1 MADSTNREH
10 PGGSPIAIVGM
21 ACRFPGGPDLSAFW
35 HWLESGGYAVTQ
47 GRPDGLTLTAES
59 AESAAWGA
67 YLTALDRFD
76 AEFFRIAPVE
86 AELLDPQ
93 QRLLLETSWEALED
107 AGLDPGELRGSR
119 TSAYAGLWRND
130 YRSVAS
136 FERDPAGA
144 FYLTTGTSFSTA
156 IGRVAYTLGLEGP
169 AIAVDTAC
177 SSSLVAIHQ
186 AAAGLQRGEA
196 DLALAGGVNAVV
208 TVEFTR
214 QLAAVGMLAPDG
226 RCRTFDAAAKGFVR
240 GEGCGMLVLKR
251 LADAERDGDRIQ
263 GVLLGSAVNQ
273 DGASAGLT
281 APNGPAQER
290 VITEALARAGV
301 APAEV
306 DYLEAHGTGTELG
319 DPIEVQAAAAAYGKG
334 RPSDR
339 PLLLGSVKT
348 NIGHLEAAAGV
359 AGVIKVLLS
368 MRAGV
373 IPKHLH
379 FERPNPRMD
388 WERLPVRVTSA
399 ATAWPS
405 QADRPMRAGVSSFGF
420 SGTNAH
426 VILESYGPCGDDS
439 GRPVE
444 VRSAGG
450 SAGGTPADDASL
462 ADRTVRLLPLSAR
475 SGEALR
481 QLAGRWVSWLEARSG
496 ALTPGLLS
504 DAAWTAGVGRSH
516 FGRRAGL
523 VFEDGAGL
531 RAQLEALGAGEGRS
545 GGGSPGKVAF
555 LFTGQ
560 GSQWAGMGRDLYERE
575 PVARAVL
582 DRCEEVFREERGS
595 SLLAVMFGAASS
607 GGAPGDSPG
616 DLDATAWT
624 QPALYALE
632 AALAAQWSSVGV
644 APDVV
649 LGHSV
654 GEIAA
659 ARAAGAIGLEAGLR
673 FASRRGMLMGSLP
686 RTGASAGGMA
696 AVFASSERVRAA
708 VEESNAGV
716 EGAGLC
722 VAADNG
728 AHQVVSGPLGLL
740 SALEARLRHEGVR
753 AERLATSHAFHSG
766 LMDPVLAEIEAAAR
780 DLAASGP
787 SLPLVSNVTGG
798 VVAGPALR
806 EGGYW
811 RRQARSPVAFG
822 AGVRTLAAL
831 GVGVVVEVGPRAVL
845 GPMAGRCWPASGAE
859 ADASKPVVLSSL
871 DGPAERGPGFVHAVA
886 KAWEAN
892 LGVKLAGLF
901 AGERRRRVALPTYPF
916 QRRRYWVKATPRA
929 SGEYRP
935 ADFLAEPG
943 TVASRTRA
951 VAEHLREEGIEAEQ
965 VDALAGG
972 LDELSRSYAL
982 AVLEELGWKRRAGAV
997 VEPETLRREL
1007 RILDRHGRFL
1017 AQMLAMLGAAGIL
1030 RRENDAGTRWVVAS
1044 DSREALPAG
1053 LEDAERL
1060 ALKLAERHPYG
1071 KVEIGLLRRGGAGLG
1086 AVLRGHA
1093 DALELLF
1100 RGEPSAVD
1108 VYHVSPCYRA
1118 VNRLVAEAVSVS
1130 VSGLPAGRRLRV
1142 LEVGAG
1148 TGGTTAA
1155 VLAELPEGR
1164 TGYTYT
1170 DISAGFFAT
1179 AEARFGDAGA
1189 DMDYRVLDIERE
1201 PSAQG
1206 FDAHGHDIVL
1216 AANVLHATRD
1226 LGETL
1231 RHCRRLLAPSGMLV
1245 LLETHAVRGW
1255 PDFPFGVLPGWWR
1268 FDDAYRSGHP
1278 LVGPQVWRRALS
1290 DAGYEAV
1297 ECPDPGPGANG
1308 AVVILGRAPA
1318 EVRPAP
1324 GPRVLRGAG
1333 DADRAG
1339 ADLAREPEDP
1349 GRTVVMTNGV
1359 EEGPPPTAD
1368 RMDREVVT
1376 ARTGDLPSRLRKAV
1390 AGEREGLLVEFL
1402 RAEVQSVLRLASP
1415 PPAEV
1420 GFLEL
1425 GLDSLMA
1432 IELRDR
1438 LNRAFGGEY
1447 EAPSTLAFD
1456 YPNVVRLAR
1465 HLVAQVS
1472 GSPQTAEVPK
1482 PRRTVQSGEDR
1493 IAVVGMACRFP
1504 AAPDLSAFWKQLESG
1519 ADAVTKGRPG
1529 GLKVDPETDEAAPWG
1544 GYVEGMDRFDAEF
1557 FRIAPA
1563 EAELLDPQQRLLLQ
1577 TSWEALE
1584 NAGMAPDGL
1593 KGSRTGVYCGITT
1606 GDYERLIDGEDP
1618 SIHAAAGISFAVAIG
1633 RVAYTLGLE
1642 GPAIAMNTACSSS
1655 LVAVHQAV
1663 AGLQR
1668 GDADLVLA
1676 GGVNAVLTV
1685 DVTRQL
1691 DTGGMLSPDGRCRTF
1706 DAAAK
1711 GFVRGEGCGMLV
1723 LKRLADA
1730 ERDGDRI
1737 QGVLLG
1743 SAVNQDGA
1751 SAGLTAPNGPAQ
1763 ERVIAEALARAGVA
1777 PAEVDYL
1784 EAHGTGTEL
1793 GDPIE
1798 VQAAAAAYGKGRPAD
1813 RPLLLGSVKTN
1824 IGHLEAAA
1832 GVAGVIKVLLSMR
1845 AGVIPKHL
1853 HFERPNP
1860 RMDWARLP
1868 VRVTSSA
1875 TAWPSPGDRPMR
1887 AGVSS
1892 FGFSGTNAHVILE
1905 SYGPCGDD
1913 SGRPVEVRSAG
1924 GSAGGTPAD
1933 DASLADRT
1941 VRLLPL
1947 SARSGEALRQLA
1959 GRWVSWLE
1967 ARSGALTPAL
1977 LSDAAWTAGVGRSHF
1992 GRRAGLVFED
2002 GAGLR
2007 AQLEAL
2013 AAGEGRSGGGSPGK
2027 VAFLFT
2033 GQGSQWAGMGRD
2045 LYEREPVARAVLD
2058 RCEEVFREERG
2069 SSLLAVMFG
2078 AASPGDA
2085 PGDSP
2090 GDLDATAWTQP
2101 ALYALEA
2108 ALAAQWSSVG
2118 VVPDVVL
2125 GHSVGEIAAARVAGA
2140 IGLEAGLRFASRRG
2154 MLMGSLPRA
2163 EELAVLDGVE
2173 EAAALFGG
2181 ELSVPLVS
2189 GMTGGVVDGPALQE
2203 GGYWRRQ
2210 ARSPVAFGAGVRT
2223 LAGLGVGVVVE
2234 IGPRAALGPM
2244 ASSHW
2249 PASGGS
2255 SSGPTVLSSQRGPG
2269 CGGQTAFAGVVS
2281 AAYEAGLGVRFAGLF
2296 AGERRRRVA
2305 LPTYPFQQR
2314 RYWVSP
2320 PRHRRP
2326 RARHPLLGERHRSAR
2341 GETTFETELHP
2352 SDQAWL
2358 KDHRLHG
2365 SRMAP
2370 AALFAAQAVSASM
2383 QESAPGVPLVVDD
2396 LQIYDALVLPEVRN
2410 DGSAREPGRTVQV
2423 VVGAPATPSVAS
2435 RPIAVFSRGPSDSA
2449 WIRHAEACVRS
2460 GTELPPASATVESS
2474 SPVDVLTPA
2483 DALSLYDRL
2492 AESGIVYGWSFR
2504 CLSNL
2509 RLASEEAMAEVS
2521 LQAAMADGGIEAHP
2535 VLIEACTQVAAAA
2548 AGDFMPLVL
2557 AGWDRLWLREA
2568 LPGRVVCHVRLHP
2581 RLETGGASGQETR
2594 SGDMRLYAPSG
2605 LELGGV
2611 RDISLR
2617 RPVAPPP

>member
-136 FERDPAGA
+136 FERDPTGD

-281 APNGPAQER
+281 VPNGPAQER
-290 VITEALARAGV
+290 VIAEALARAGV

-388 WERLPVRVTSA
+388 WERLPVRVTSS

-405 QADRPMRAGVSSFGF
+405 PGDRPLRAGVSSFGF

-450 SAGGTPADDASL
+450 TPADDASL

-481 QLAGRWVSWLEARSG
+481 QLAGRWVDWLEARSDS
-496 ALTPGLLS
+496 LTPGLLS

-531 RAQLEALGAGEGRS
+531 RAQLEALAAGEGRS

-582 DRCEEVFREERGS
+582 DRCEEAFREERGS
-595 SLLAVMFGAASS
+595 SLLAVMFGAGAS
-607 GGAPGDSPG
+607 GDAPGDSPG

-644 APDVV
+644 VPDVV

-654 GEIAA
+654 GEVAA
-659 ARAAGAIGLEAGLR
+659 AQAAGAIGLEAGLR

-766 LMDPVLAEIEAAAR
+766 LMDPALAEIEAAAR
-780 DLAASGP
+780 DLAASEP

-798 VVAGPALR
+798 VVEGPALR

-916 QRRRYWVKATPRA
+916 QRRRYWVEKPKRRRTSAGDPRLGGPVCLANGQFLFETELSASTPDWLNHSRVFDRVVAPGALYAAEALRALAAVGPQSGARFLEGVRIETPLALQGSEPDDGEGERVRLVQLVLGATEVGSARTFEIFSRA
-929 SGEYRP
+929 GNDEPWVRHANGRAGFGAPADGKSVSSSEIEFLKSALSPVDSRAMYRNLAEAGLSYGPALRGIAGAWLGPAEAVGEVALPEGVDGTVVEIQLAVLEACFQLAARVVSPEGSGDGETAWLAAGWERLWVGGGLPERVLCRVRKVSRTADAAPDARTLDLDIYALDGTALGGVSGFTLERVSRAALLSATAGMEDLLYRVEWREASTANWAGPRP
-935 ADFLAEPG
+935 ADFLEGPAA
-943 TVASRTRA
+943 VASGA
-951 VAEHLREEGIEAEQ
+951 PDVSEHLRAEGLEAA
-965 VDALAGG
+965 DAAALGRD
-972 LDELSRSYAL
+972 LEKLSHSYAL
-982 AVLEELGWKRRAGAV
+982 SALEELGWERRAGAV
-997 VEPETLRREL
+997 VDPEALRREL
-1007 RILDRHGRFL
+1007 KIVEQHRHLLGRL
-1017 AQMLAMLGAAGIL
+1017 LAMLGEARILERRGDDAARVLAVGSGDRAAPL
-1030 RRENDAGTRWVVAS
+1030 
-1044 DSREALPAG
+1044 EAPA
-1053 LEDAERL
+1053 RL
-1060 ALKLAERHPYG
+1060 ADELAERHPYG
-1071 KVEIGLLRRGGAGLG
+1071 EVEIGLLRLAGSAL
-1086 AVLRGHA
+1086 ADVLRGRA
-1093 DALELLF
+1093 DGLNLLF
-1100 RGEPSAVD
+1100 GGEPSAAD
-1108 VYHVSPCYRA
+1108 LYHAAPAYRVS
-1118 VNRLVAEAVSVS
+1118 NRMVAAAVSAAAA
-1130 VSGLPAGRRLRV
+1130 GLPDGRRLRM

-1164 TGYTYT
+1164 TDYTYT
-1170 DISAGFFAT
+1170 DISAGFFAM
-1179 AEARFGDAGA
+1179 AEARFGDVGA

-1206 FDAHGHDIVL
+1206 FDAHGYDIVL

-1245 LLETHAVRGW
+1245 LLEIMEARGW
-1255 PDFPFGVLPGWWR
+1255 PDLPFGVLDGWWR
-1268 FDDAYRSGHP
+1268 FDDAYRSDDP
-1278 LVGPQVWRRALS
+1278 LVGPRVWRQALAEAGYGEVDLLAPAAGNNGGAVILARGPARVRPEPGLWVLFDGDGGSLAADLTGELEGWGQRVVATDGAGPGVRSVEPFRRESWRELFAGTAVAGPLRGVVHLGGLRGKGAGAEAEAAEMAGDVERVVRSALAMAQGLEDSGVRPTAGLWFVTSGGQMTGEETSGQLAGSALWGFGRRAARELTDIPVRLLDLDPAS
-1290 DAGYEAV
+1290 PGSAAGLARELAFPDRESEVAWWAGRRLVSRLVRLPSGSEPDAGSLPGRVRADRSYLVTGGLSGFGLQVADWLADAGAGGVVLQGSADAAAEAV
-1297 ECPDPGPGANG
+1297 IDSLRSRGVAVRVAPVEVTGEASVARLLSEMADGGLPLGGLFHGPGAPSERSLVHQDWESCKRVLWPTVLAAWHLHRAALPLKLDIFVLFSSLGGVLGHAGG
-1308 AVVILGRAPA
+1308 APDAAASAFLDQLARYRRAGGLPGQAIQWEPWSAVDGGVWQREATGPSPDGVGRLTPEQGRRTLTRLVDDDVGTAVA
-1318 EVRPAP
+1318 AWVDWSMAGGNRRRRPALLEDLVSGGGRESVLP
-1324 GPRVLRGAG
+1324 GPA
-1333 DADRAG
+1333 
-1339 ADLAREPEDP
+1339 
-1349 GRTVVMTNGV
+1349 
-1359 EEGPPPTAD
+1359 
-1368 RMDREVVT
+1368 
-1376 ARTGDLPSRLRKAV
+1376 DLPSRLRSA
-1390 AGEREGLLVEFL
+1390 AAAEREGVLAAFL
-1402 RAEVQSVLRLASP
+1402 REQVRSVLRLPSLP
-1415 PPAEV
+1415 SAEV
-1420 GFLEL
+1420 GFFDL
-1425 GLDSLMA
+1425 GMDSLMA
-1432 IELRDR
+1432 AEFQGR
-1438 LNRAFGGEY
+1438 LNRALAGEY
-1447 EAPSTLAFD
+1447 KAPSTVVFD
-1456 YPNVVRLAR
+1456 HPNVTRLAR
-1465 HLVAQVS
+1465 HL
-1472 GSPQTAEVPK
+1472 
-1482 PRRTVQSGEDR
+1482 
-1493 IAVVGMACRFP
+1493 
-1504 AAPDLSAFWKQLESG
+1504 AAKLG
-1519 ADAVTKGRPG
+1519 CT
-1529 GLKVDPETDEAAPWG
+1529 DPEP
-1544 GYVEGMDRFDAEF
+1544 
-1557 FRIAPA
+1557 
-1563 EAELLDPQQRLLLQ
+1563 
-1577 TSWEALE
+1577 
-1584 NAGMAPDGL
+1584 
-1593 KGSRTGVYCGITT
+1593 
-1606 GDYERLIDGEDP
+1606 GE
-1618 SIHAAAGISFAVAIG
+1618 
-1633 RVAYTLGLE
+1633 
-1642 GPAIAMNTACSSS
+1642 
-1655 LVAVHQAV
+1655 
-1663 AGLQR
+1663 
-1668 GDADLVLA
+1668 
-1676 GGVNAVLTV
+1676 
-1685 DVTRQL
+1685 
-1691 DTGGMLSPDGRCRTF
+1691 
-1706 DAAAK
+1706 
-1711 GFVRGEGCGMLV
+1711 
-1723 LKRLADA
+1723 
-1730 ERDGDRI
+1730 
-1737 QGVLLG
+1737 
-1743 SAVNQDGA
+1743 
-1751 SAGLTAPNGPAQ
+1751 
-1763 ERVIAEALARAGVA
+1763 
-1777 PAEVDYL
+1777 
-1784 EAHGTGTEL
+1784 
-1793 GDPIE
+1793 
-1798 VQAAAAAYGKGRPAD
+1798 
-1813 RPLLLGSVKTN
+1813 
-1824 IGHLEAAA
+1824 
-1832 GVAGVIKVLLSMR
+1832 
-1845 AGVIPKHL
+1845 
-1853 HFERPNP
+1853 
-1860 RMDWARLP
+1860 
-1868 VRVTSSA
+1868 
-1875 TAWPSPGDRPMR
+1875 
-1887 AGVSS
+1887 
-1892 FGFSGTNAHVILE
+1892 
-1905 SYGPCGDD
+1905 
-1913 SGRPVEVRSAG
+1913 
-1924 GSAGGTPAD
+1924 
-1933 DASLADRT
+1933 
-1941 VRLLPL
+1941 
-1947 SARSGEALRQLA
+1947 
-1959 GRWVSWLE
+1959 
-1967 ARSGALTPAL
+1967 
-1977 LSDAAWTAGVGRSHF
+1977 
-1992 GRRAGLVFED
+1992 
-2002 GAGLR
+2002 
-2007 AQLEAL
+2007 
-2013 AAGEGRSGGGSPGK
+2013 EGRSPDR
-2027 VAFLFT
+2027 AI
-2033 GQGSQWAGMGRD
+2033 QRE
-2045 LYEREPVARAVLD
+2045 YERVQQMQ
-2058 RCEEVFREERG
+2058 EEDFLAEANA
-2069 SSLLAVMFG
+2069 LLETE
-2078 AASPGDA
+2078 SKP
-2085 PGDSP
+2085 
-2090 GDLDATAWTQP
+2090 
-2101 ALYALEA
+2101 
-2108 ALAAQWSSVG
+2108 
-2118 VVPDVVL
+2118 
-2125 GHSVGEIAAARVAGA
+2125 
-2140 IGLEAGLRFASRRG
+2140 
-2154 MLMGSLPRA
+2154 
-2163 EELAVLDGVE
+2163 
-2173 EAAALFGG
+2173 
-2181 ELSVPLVS
+2181 
-2189 GMTGGVVDGPALQE
+2189 
-2203 GGYWRRQ
+2203 
-2210 ARSPVAFGAGVRT
+2210 
-2223 LAGLGVGVVVE
+2223 
-2234 IGPRAALGPM
+2234 
-2244 ASSHW
+2244 
-2249 PASGGS
+2249 
-2255 SSGPTVLSSQRGPG
+2255 
-2269 CGGQTAFAGVVS
+2269 
-2281 AAYEAGLGVRFAGLF
+2281 
-2296 AGERRRRVA
+2296 
-2305 LPTYPFQQR
+2305 
-2314 RYWVSP
+2314 
-2320 PRHRRP
+2320 
-2326 RARHPLLGERHRSAR
+2326 ERH
-2341 GETTFETELHP
+2341 
-2352 SDQAWL
+2352 
-2358 KDHRLHG
+2358 
-2365 SRMAP
+2365 
-2370 AALFAAQAVSASM
+2370 
-2383 QESAPGVPLVVDD
+2383 
-2396 LQIYDALVLPEVRN
+2396 
-2410 DGSAREPGRTVQV
+2410 
-2423 VVGAPATPSVAS
+2423 
-2435 RPIAVFSRGPSDSA
+2435 
-2449 WIRHAEACVRS
+2449 
-2460 GTELPPASATVESS
+2460 
-2474 SPVDVLTPA
+2474 
-2483 DALSLYDRL
+2483 
-2492 AESGIVYGWSFR
+2492 
-2504 CLSNL
+2504 
-2509 RLASEEAMAEVS
+2509 
-2521 LQAAMADGGIEAHP
+2521 GG
-2535 VLIEACTQVAAAA
+2535 
-2548 AGDFMPLVL
+2548 D
-2557 AGWDRLWLREA
+2557 
-2568 LPGRVVCHVRLHP
+2568 
-2581 RLETGGASGQETR
+2581 
-2594 SGDMRLYAPSG
+2594 
-2605 LELGGV
+2605 
-2611 RDISLR
+2611 
-2617 RPVAPPP
+2617 